1 MANEIILPDELVKAA
16 RNLEER
22 VQILRLPVYK
32 ISQADWN
39 ALPEE
44 IRGLI
49 PSWIPAML
57 TNYSLVGTWLEFEN
71 NGEQPYPTTFSFFAP
86 RNYASDLKQGSEFLD
101 LVKFGFIAFANEEG
115 SGSVW
120 VTRIADG
127 ASGKIYLLEHTAWD
141 GSVPTDKNGLVF
153 AHENLARLLTA
164 MAVSNANFSRNDG
177 VWGR

>member
-1 MANEIILPDELVKAA
+1 MSDELAKAA

-22 VQILRLPVYK
+22 FQILNLPVSK
-32 ISQADWN
+32 IPRADWD

-44 IRGLI
+44 IRSLI
-49 PSWIPAML
+49 PSWIPAL
-57 TNYSLVGTWLEFEN
+57 LSDYSLAGAWLEFEN
-71 NGEQPYPTTFSFFAP
+71 NREQPYPTTFAFLWPENFAG
-86 RNYASDLKQGSEFLD
+86 DLKAGSEYRD
-101 LVKFGFIAFANEEG
+101 LIQYGLLPFAYEEG

-120 VTRIADG
+120 VATIANG

-141 GSVPTDKNGLVF
+141 GDMPTDKNGLVF

-164 MAVSNANFSRNDG
+164 MAVSNANFSHNDG